1 MKKLLLNNA
10 FILKLIIIN
19 ALIVFVQSFEGLSEL
34 TISVLMTVDI
44 LITILFSLEMYVKIK
59 MYSFKI
65 FFQNNWNRFDFILV
79 FISVLSLLSS
89 VFLFSTDDFSFI
101 LVLRVARIF
110 KAFRFLKFIPNID
123 EILRGIRRAMKASI
137 LVLFALVV
145 YNFMLAVLSCHLFK
159 EIAPD
164 YFSNPLQ
171 SLYSIFKIF
180 TVEGWYEIPEVIAA
194 NTTPVINVLSTLY
207 FVTILV
213 TGGILGLSL
222 VNSIFVDAMVA
233 DNNDALEA
241 KVDKLTQAIEELK
254 SQLLER
260 NDTKD

>member
-1 MKKLLLNNA
+1 MKKMLLNNA

-19 ALIVFVQSFEGLSEL
+19 ALLVFIQSFDGLNDL
-34 TISVLMTVDI
+34 TRNILMGLDIFITVLFTFEI
-44 LITILFSLEMYVKIK
+44 YIKIK
-59 MYSFKI
+59 IDSFKV

-79 FISVLSLLSS
+79 GLSAISLLSS
-89 VFLFSTDDFSFI
+89 LLLISMDDLSFL

-123 EILRGIRRAMKASI
+123 EMLRGIRRAMKASI
-137 LVLFALVV
+137 LVLFALIV
-145 YNFMLAVLSCHLFK
+145 YNFILAVLSCHLFK

-164 YFSNPLQ
+164 YFGNPLQ
-171 SLYSIFKIF
+171 SLYSIFRIF
-180 TVEGWYEIPEVIAA
+180 TVEGWYEIPDIISA
-194 NTTPVINVLSTLY
+194 NTSPIINVISTLY
-207 FVTILV
+207 FIGILV

-241 KVDKLTQAIEELK
+241 KVDKLTQTIEELK
-254 SQLLER
+254 NQLANNNPAR
-260 NDTKD
+260 D